1 MRDRFGA
8 RREESLLPLLQTQT
22 AGGAVVFDLRTDA
35 PAPALPEGWSQ
46 RPFPAD
52 RPAYHFPVFGNVL
65 FAGTA
70 PGVVTD
76 PRPWEA
82 LAGEMGEKALVFSA
96 FLPPVT
102 LGGLGRM
109 LRARGGMVR
118 RSSDLRHWNLGIGRL
133 ESRPPISVMVR
144 RSSDLR
150 HWNLGIGRLE
160 SRPPI

>member
-1 MRDRFGA
+1 MSTGTPIFSDGRLQR
-8 RREESLLPLLQTQT
+8 LPDPRKGTGYRLDFPACSVTID
-22 AGGAVVFDLRTDA
+22 APAPSAAGAVVFDLRTDA

-109 LRARGGMVR
+109 LRARGGM
-118 RSSDLRHWNLGIGRL
+118 
-133 ESRPPISVMVR
+133 
-144 RSSDLR
+144 
-150 HWNLGIGRLE
+150 
-160 SRPPI
+160 